1 MTNISQWSCPTEIE
15 IENTENSKIRNEND
29 KLSDDSNFLR
39 CQNFEKISNDQQYGK
54 FEKNDQL
61 NYQDKDK
68 IYFKTNSTKSNID
81 MNSGIHSRHYNKN
94 DEYHHDN
101 NDNKNNRNDNDN
113 NYIVTPTYYN
123 HHLSKIEKNDE
134 LNNVCITNIYDN
146 ISLNNESSFSKN
158 KKIPLGKNNSE
169 KDSNELNAVYDY
181 YNKNNK
187 NNLIEGE
194 PNCISSS
201 SYRKAS
207 SSAFSSSSSS
217 TTLCRRK
224 SSRNVDVILVL
235 NDDDL
240 GI

>member
-15 IENTENSKIRNEND
+15 IENTENSIIRNEND

-113 NYIVTPTYYN
+113 
-123 HHLSKIEKNDE
+123 H
-134 LNNVCITNIYDN
+134 
-146 ISLNNESSFSKN
+146 ISNSIMLFILILHVFNLFLYPHNPMIPSCLPLFSFYCMFCTFVRYCQ
-158 KKIPLGKNNSE
+158 
-169 KDSNELNAVYDY
+169 AM
-181 YNKNNK
+181 
-187 NNLIEGE
+187 
-194 PNCISSS
+194 
-201 SYRKAS
+201 
-207 SSAFSSSSSS
+207 
-217 TTLCRRK
+217 
-224 SSRNVDVILVL
+224 
-235 NDDDL
+235 
-240 GI
+240 